1 MKNMSKEKIQ
11 GIIIVILL
19 LIITF
24 GGSYFASE
32 MKTCSNNTESKE
44 VELASISY
52 SEYKKLKKEDDL
64 SIIYI
69 ARPGCSYC
77 QQQEPIVKQIM
88 QEYGLMVNYM
98 NTDDMSSE
106 EIEELINSYDV
117 FKGGDNFGTPTI
129 LLVQKGKIVDSTI
142 GYSEKDALVSFFT
155 EHELIEK

>member
-19 LIITF
+19 LIIAF

-32 MKTCSNNTESKE
+32 IKNCSVNTENKE
-44 VELASISY
+44 VELTNISY
-52 SEYKKLKKEDDL
+52 TEYKEIKEEDEL

-77 QQQEPIVKQIM
+77 QQQEPIVKEIM
-88 QEYGLMVNYM
+88 QEYDLTFNYM

-106 EIEELINSYDV
+106 ELEELINSYDT
-117 FKGGDNFGTPTI
+117 FEGGDNFGTPTI
-129 LLVQKGKIVDSTI
+129 LLVQKGKIVDSNI
-142 GYSEKDALVSFFT
+142 GYSEKEALVSFLT
-155 EHELIEK
+155 EHNLIEE